1 MEAWG
6 RIRRVLISIFS
17 QGNGAAAPPWMS
29 PGMQRG
35 LVPSHIAIWG
45 LIVDSATIPGDPK

>member
-1 MEAWG
+1 MEAWA